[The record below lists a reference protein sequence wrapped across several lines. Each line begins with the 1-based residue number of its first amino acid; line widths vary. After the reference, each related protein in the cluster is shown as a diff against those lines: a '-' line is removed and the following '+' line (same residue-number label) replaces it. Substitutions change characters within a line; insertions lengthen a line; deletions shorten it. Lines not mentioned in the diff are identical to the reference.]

1 MTELSNAPIRRIGK
15 IALGDEIRIAPE
27 AVIEMVNNIETL
39 IARKWTAAKTSAQNE
54 GRKTI
59 KASDISTAFQN

>member
-15 IALGDEIRIAPE
+15 ITLGDEIRIAPE
-27 AVIEMVNNIETL
+27 AVIQMANNVESFIST
-39 IARKWTAAKTSAQNE
+39 KWTAAKTVAQNE

-59 KASDISTAFQN
+59 KASDISAAFEI